1 MFALQIF
8 TSESTHRPLG
18 ESADIDVAASS
29 ETSDE
34 SSLDA
39 IAGDPGV
46 LDLSDS
52 GIDIPDDASDAPT
65 VEKIT
70 LITNMPGMGIMK
82 DN

>member
-1 MFALQIF
+1 MFPFQIL

-39 IAGDPGV
+39 IAGDP
-46 LDLSDS
+46 LSDS
-52 GIDIPDDASDAPT
+52 GIDVPDDASDAPT
-65 VEKIT
+65 VEKIK
-70 LITNMPGMGIMK
+70 LITNMPRMYIIK
-82 DN
+82 AN